1 MGFLKHRNT
10 QNQNCIEDFRQ
21 ICGEKSMKVKEDR
34 EIQRLNLKRKC
45 YVILFKFVKCF
56 FSGIKNF

>member
-1 MGFLKHRNT
+1 
-10 QNQNCIEDFRQ
+10 
-21 ICGEKSMKVKEDR
+21 MKVKEDR

-56 FSGIKNF
+56 LVESKISNNYNSSQTFKVSVV